1 MKKFDGYKAG
11 VNLGGWISQFR
22 QAKKEHF
29 DSFITEEDI
38 KQIASWG
45 MDHVRLPLIIW
56 YWRMMINPLNIRKKV
71 FLYRPMY

>member
-45 MDHVRLPLIIW
+45 MDHVRLPID
-56 YWRMMINPLNIRKKV
+56 YMVWRMMINPLNIRKKV